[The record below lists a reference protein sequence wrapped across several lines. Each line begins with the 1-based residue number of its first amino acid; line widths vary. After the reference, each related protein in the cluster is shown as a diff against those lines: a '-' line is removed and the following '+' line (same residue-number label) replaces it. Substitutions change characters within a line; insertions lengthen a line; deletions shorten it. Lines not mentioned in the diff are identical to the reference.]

1 MGVRAPAKDGDIVER
16 MVILVIQHPS
26 KLHVLA
32 IHGMSC
38 SESTLVPISHN
49 LPFLHALCN
58 THDLCKPKGPGVS
71 IKASDIAFSSLPQEF
86 SAAN

>member
-49 LPFLHALCN
+49 LPFLHALSILTTYVN
-58 THDLCKPKGPGVS
+58 RKDLEYPLK
-71 IKASDIAFSSLPQEF
+71 LQT
-86 SAAN
+86 